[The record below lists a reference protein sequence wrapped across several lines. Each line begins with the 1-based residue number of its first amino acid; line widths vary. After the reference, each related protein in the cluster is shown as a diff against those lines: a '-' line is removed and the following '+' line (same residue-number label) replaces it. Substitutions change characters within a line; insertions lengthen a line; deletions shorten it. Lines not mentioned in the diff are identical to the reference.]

1 MNSGICFFKFKV
13 GEANVIDKCS
23 CGYAYMLSCF
33 SRVQLF
39 ETLWTRQPGSSV
51 CGILQARILEWV
63 AILFSRGLPNPGLEP
78 RSPTLQADSLP
89 SELPGKPKNTGV
101 GSLSI

>member
-1 MNSGICFFKFKV
+1 M
-13 GEANVIDKCS
+13 IDKCS
-23 CGYAYMLSCF
+23 CGYAYMLSWF
-33 SRVQLF
+33 SRDQLF
-39 ETLWTRQPGSSV
+39 ETLWTSQPGSSV
-51 CGILQARILEWV
+51 CGILQARMLEWV
-63 AILFSRGLPNPGLEP
+63 AIHFSRGLPNPGLEP